1 LASSNRFGLS
11 STLSM
16 VRTARL
22 GQAEAMQLP
31 APVRAFV
38 GLLAVTAEEAKHL
51 PDRAIELPML
61 AVSTALQL
69 SLRAQQRYAW
79 LATRGDEVLNRHSPG
94 DEPPAWATFDEPV
107 SNGEGRA
114 TRPAAPDPGPDPAL
128 HAGRLLDDLL
138 GGGEDAGGTD
148 PTPLKNAPDTRT
160 EPARHAN
167 GSRTAAN
174 SHSAASTAPANQST
188 AAEPSRGG
196 TTASRDTTG
205 SRGTTASRR
214 TTASRGSTDG
224 PDKAINAPRHTA
236 PSRFDTVPDE

>member
-1 LASSNRFGLS
+1 
-11 STLSM
+11 M
-16 VRTARL
+16 VRIARL

-79 LATRGDEVLNRHSPG
+79 LATRGDEVLNRRSPG

-114 TRPAAPDPGPDPAL
+114 TRPAAPDPGPDPTL
-128 HAGRLLDDLL
+128 HAAGRLLDDLL
-138 GGGEDAGGTD
+138 GGGEDAGAND
-148 PTPLKNAPDTRT
+148 PTPLNNAPDTRT

-167 GSRTAAN
+167 GSRTPAN
-174 SHSAASTAPANQST
+174 SHSAASSAPANQST
-188 AAEPSRGG
+188 AAEPSRAG

-205 SRGTTASRR
+205 SRGTTTSR
-214 TTASRGSTDG
+214 
-224 PDKAINAPRHTA
+224 
-236 PSRFDTVPDE
+236 